1 MYPTFKKTTL
11 TSLCW
16 IVAIYVAVQILRYS
30 VVSQCFSCY
39 TTCDCKVLCAWSQ
52 DCNSMTHTL
61 VTHCKTSV
69 IHSINYTGQ
78 VRQLQITDSKNK
90 FCTNDLSVDATEVA
104 VSSTF
109 FSAPLRL
116 FSSGDCGFS
125 CSLTTCVTGICIT
138 SFTLASHCNIKI

>member
-61 VTHCKTSV
+61 VTHCKTFCYSF
-69 IHSINYTGQ
+69 Y
-78 VRQLQITDSKNK
+78 QLHRAGSTTSNHRLKEQILYQWLVGRCHRSCCFIDFLLSTITPVLVWWLWIQLLTNNMCYRHMHYQFHTSK
-90 FCTNDLSVDATEVA
+90 
-104 VSSTF
+104 
-109 FSAPLRL
+109 
-116 FSSGDCGFS
+116 
-125 CSLTTCVTGICIT
+125 SL
-138 SFTLASHCNIKI
+138 